1 MEPTNLSVTAHFI
14 TRARQRGYRQEDLA
28 IMERFGTFRGDGL
41 LLREK
46 DVAAEIDH
54 LSMTL
59 RLIRRG
65 GANGNASEIAQG
77 IERLRRLQGAFIPI
91 ECGHVVS
98 IYRPCRRRM
107 KYVLRGGRRPRRDR
121 RYWR

>member
-1 MEPTNLSVTAHFI
+1 MEPTKHYL
-14 TRARQRGYRQEDLA
+14 TRARQRGYRQEDIA
-28 IMERFGTFRGDGL
+28 IMERFGTFFPDGL

-46 DVAAEIDH
+46 DVAVAIAP

-65 GANGNASEIAQG
+65 RANGNASEIVEE
-77 IERLRRLQGAFIPI
+77 IKSLRRLQGTFIPI
-91 ECGHVVS
+91 ENGHALS
-98 IYRPCRRRM
+98 AYHPCRRRL
-107 KYVLRGGRRPRRDR
+107 KYVLRGRRRLRGDR